1 MEEIHKN
8 KTNGIGHNSNILKEK
23 SPTAEAIEE
32 QLSKVGKYINN
43 ITSKLWRIEEK
54 YRGAHG
60 DEIVVNPHEVPKGD
74 DPFSSNNV
82 YRKANKYERGELHF
96 EAKEELQKVH
106 SQLNYLHLNIDSY
119 INGTVKEVT
128 DQYQS
133 VSKKS
138 EGSNDS

>member
-1 MEEIHKN
+1 MEQIHK
-8 KTNGIGHNSNILKEK
+8 KTTNGIGHNSNILKEK
-23 SPTAEAIEE
+23 SPTVEAMEE

-106 SQLNYLHLNIDSY
+106 ERLNHIHLNIDSY

-128 DQYQS
+128 DKQK
-133 VSKKS
+133 VTAKKS
-138 EGSNDS
+138 ERDQ